1 MILREIEKIL
11 LEKLNYQ
18 PVTALLGPRQVGKT
32 TLVKQI
38 QAKLPQSSVYFDL
51 ENSRDFQKFQTDAVT
66 FLESMRNQT
75 VILDEIQHLPALF
88 GDLRGMIDNY
98 RMPARF
104 LLLGSASPA
113 LMKNTSESLA
123 GRITYLE
130 MPPLLFRE
138 LNQPD
143 PTLHWLRGGFPN
155 SFLAPTDAQQ
165 QNWFESFVTTYL
177 QQDLPLLGLRANPV
191 LLRRFLMML
200 ASIQGNLLNQSTLAN
215 SLAIKNSLVSQFLD
229 FFENAF
235 LMRRLQPY
243 FTNIGKR
250 IVKTPKV
257 YIRDSGLLHHLL
269 NLHDYPTLIGHAVCG
284 GSWEGYVI
292 EQIVTLLPYQSL
304 PFFYRT
310 QDGAELDLVIET
322 GLRISVAVEIKLSN
336 TPILSKGNTV
346 ALQDVGNPPLLVIT
360 PSASDYQM
368 KPNVWVC
375 SVKTLPENLQR
386 LGVF

>member
-38 QAKLPQSSVYFDL
+38 QAKLPQPSVYFDL
-51 ENSRDFQKFQTDAVT
+51 ESSRDFQKFQTDAVT
-66 FLESMRNQT
+66 FLESMRDQT

-113 LMKNTSESLA
+113 LMKNTAESLA

-130 MPPLLFRE
+130 MSPLLFRE
-138 LNQPD
+138 LDQTD
-143 PTLHWLRGGFPN
+143 PNLHWLRGGFPN
-155 SFLAPTDAQQ
+155 SLLAPTDVEQQ
-165 QNWFESFVTTYL
+165 SWFESFVTTYL

-200 ASIQGNLLNQSTLAN
+200 ASVQGNLLNQSTLAN
-215 SLAIKNSLVSQFLD
+215 SLAIKNVQVTQFID
-229 FFENAF
+229 FFDNAF
-235 LMRRLQPY
+235 LIRRLQPY

-269 NLHDYPTLIGHAVCG
+269 NLYDYSTLIGHAVCG

-292 EQIVTLLPYQSL
+292 EQIITLLPYQSL

-310 QDGAELDLVIET
+310 QDGAELDLIIET
-322 GLRISVAVEIKLSN
+322 GLHISLAIEIKLSN

-360 PSASDYQM
+360 PSSTDFQM

-375 SVKTLPENLQR
+375 SIKTLPENLQR
-386 LGVF
+386 LGVL